1 MSVLLE
7 ASNHGTLGIQPSPII
22 LSCRN
27 KDGSAIAQWAL
38 VRLDFAQTSE
48 EPGSGS
54 SALGVASNSKW
65 ANVTLAP
72 TTTAASSGGLYGV
85 AQEAIAAGGVGK
97 VMFAGIT
104 QATSSSLTYAVGEAV
119 GLTGSAITAGNVSNA
134 TVTTKIGIFVGTAG
148 ASTAPRILLQ
158 GSLAFGT

>member
-1 MSVLLE
+1 MSVLLN
-7 ASNHGTLGIQPSPII
+7 APNNGVLGIQPRPVI

-27 KDGSAIAQWAL
+27 KDSAAIPQYTL

-48 EPGSGS
+48 EAGTGS
-54 SALGVASNSKW
+54 SAVGAASNSKW

-72 TTTAASSGGLYGV
+72 TTTAATSGGIYGV
-85 AQEAIAAGGVGK
+85 AQEAIAAGANGK

-104 QATSSSLTYAVGEAV
+104 QAISASLTYAPGEAV
-119 GLTGSAITAGNVSNA
+119 GLTGTAITAGAVSNA

-148 ASTAPRILLQ
+148 ASTAPRILLT
-158 GSLAFGT
+158 GNVAFGT

>member
-7 ASNHGTLGIQPSPII
+7 ASNHGMLGIQPNSLI

-27 KDGSAIAQWAL
+27 KDSSAIAQYAL

-48 EPGSGS
+48 EPGTGS
-54 SALGVASNSKW
+54 SAVGAASNSKW

-72 TTTAASSGGLYGV
+72 TTTAASSGGIYGV
-85 AQEAIAAGGVGK
+85 AQEAIAAGATGK

-104 QATSSSLTYAVGEAV
+104 QATSASLTYAVGEAV
-119 GLTGSAITAGNVSNA
+119 GLTGNAINAGNVSNA

>member
-7 ASNHGTLGIQPSPII
+7 ASNHGTLGIQPNPLI
-22 LSCRN
+22 LSFRN
-27 KDGSAIAQWAL
+27 KDSSAIAQWAL

-48 EPGSGS
+48 QPGSGDA
-54 SALGVASNSKW
+54 ALGAASNSKW

-85 AQEAIAAGGVGK
+85 AQEAIPAGGVGK

-104 QATSSSLTYAVGEAV
+104 QATSTSLTYAVGEAV
-119 GLTGSAITAGNVSNA
+119 GLTGSALTGGNISNA

-148 ASTAPRILLQ
+148 ASTAPRILLN
-158 GSLAFGT
+158 GVIAFGT

>member
-1 MSVLLE
+1 MSVLF
-7 ASNHGTLGIQPSPII
+7 ATPNQGVLGVQPYPVI

-27 KDGSAIAQWAL
+27 KDSAAIPQYTL

-48 EPGSGS
+48 EAGTGS
-54 SALGVASNSKW
+54 SAVGVASNSKW

-72 TTTAASSGGLYGV
+72 TTTAASSGGIYGV
-85 AQEAIAAGGVGK
+85 AQEAIAAGANGK

-104 QATSSSLTYAVGEAV
+104 QAISSSLTYAIGEAV

-148 ASTAPRILLQ
+148 ASTAPRILLN
-158 GSLAFGT
+158 GGTAFGT

>member
-7 ASNHGTLGIQPSPII
+7 ASNHGTLGIQPNTLI

-27 KDGSAIAQWAL
+27 KDASAIAQYAL

-48 EPGSGS
+48 QPGQGDAAVGS
-54 SALGVASNSKW
+54 ASTSKW
-65 ANVTLAP
+65 ANVTVAP
-72 TTTAASSGGLYGV
+72 TTTSASSGGIYGV
-85 AQEAIAAGGVGK
+85 AQEAIAVGGVGK

-134 TVTTKIGIFVGTAG
+134 TVTTKVGIFVGTAG
-148 ASTAPRILLQ
+148 ATTAPRILLN
-158 GSLAFGT
+158 GAISFGT